1 MNLCRVQHNSNKDR
15 PGDFLSRCS
24 LHWPPVSLVSLHSSS
39 LCHCSPF
46 LSRHSYPACPHLCS
60 PLLLTLLSRLR
71 LVSSASRDSRLRL
84 VSCESSDFG
93 DSTEHRHTRTHAPPA
108 GGTCPRC
115 LTASYISTPLLITSS
130 HPLLRRRVAMLT
142 MRCDVRDMSADEA
155 EPPLHCA

>member
-39 LCHCSPF
+39 LCPAPLSSPGTPIQPVIT
-46 LSRHSYPACPHLCS
+46 SAHLCS
-60 PLLLTLLSRLR
+60 GLTLLSRLR

-93 DSTEHRHTRTHAPPA
+93 DSTEHGHTRTHAPPA

-130 HPLLRRRVAMLT
+130 HPLRRRVAMLT